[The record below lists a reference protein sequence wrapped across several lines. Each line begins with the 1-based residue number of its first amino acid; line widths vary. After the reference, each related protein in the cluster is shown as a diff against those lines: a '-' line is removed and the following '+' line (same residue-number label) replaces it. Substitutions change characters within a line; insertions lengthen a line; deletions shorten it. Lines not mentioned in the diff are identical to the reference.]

1 MLVDFLIVLISFAAG
16 VPYMTHGHNCRN
28 AELRAKKTNLCKDIH
43 NDASAIALCAFGWIF
58 SIPWM
63 LAGAYLVTKVCGPIL
78 CDSGSSSVSGSSQNG
93 DGDGVT
99 VVVCC

>member
-1 MLVDFLIVLISFAAG
+1 MIHRLLLYVHSVDLLN
-16 VPYMTHGHNCRN
+16 T
-28 AELRAKKTNLCKDIH
+28 L
-43 NDASAIALCAFGWIF
+43 DAN
-58 SIPWM
+58 
-63 LAGAYLVTKVCGPIL
+63 AGAYLVTKVCGPIL